1 MVCIGM
7 LISFSTEILTDARKY
22 VYAII
27 NTVKLS
33 QTLSNLQN
41 FNSWKYKK
49 LKKLKEQHF

>member
-7 LISFSTEILTDARKY
+7 LLSSSTEILIDARKY

-27 NTVKLS
+27 NIVKLS

-41 FNSWKYKK
+41 FNLWNYKK
-49 LKKLKEQHF
+49 LKKIV